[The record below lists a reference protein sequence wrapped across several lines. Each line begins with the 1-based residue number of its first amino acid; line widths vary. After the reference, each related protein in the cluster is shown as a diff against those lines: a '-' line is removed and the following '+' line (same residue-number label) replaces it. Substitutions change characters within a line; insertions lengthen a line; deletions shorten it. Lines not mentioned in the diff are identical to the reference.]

1 MILEMTATE
10 CNVKD
15 VSRKIEM
22 NERVPSAKIRQ
33 PLSRLPR
40 GEDTMRFD
48 LLAAL
53 AALAI
58 ASAASAAPVLAPPA
72 ELGPDV
78 KPFVHVP
85 AGRIAMT
92 HLRIIDGTGA
102 APVEDATLLIDG
114 AKFGAMLPPGSA
126 VPAGYRTFDGTG
138 ETALPGIV
146 GMHNHLFYLQ
156 RPNIDAAGHSEQP
169 IIVPQM
175 TFSAPR
181 LYLANGVTT
190 MRTTGSVETYTDLAL
205 KREIDAGHL
214 VGPHLD
220 VTGPYLEGPGAF
232 FIQNHQITSPADAR
246 REVAFWADQGV
257 NSFKAYMNITRAEL
271 GAAIKEAHR
280 RGLKVTGHLCS
291 VTYPEAV
298 ALGIDNLEHA
308 FFVNTQLDP
317 GKQPDKCSEGT
328 GTPTLLK
335 MKPGSPEAS
344 ALIKLLVD
352 HHVAVTSTLPVFEQD
367 VPLHAPL
374 QPRQMEVM
382 TPQAREAYL
391 FSRNR
396 RASRTDQAAKDDV
409 AAYYNDLGLER
420 QFVAAGGL
428 LLAGPDPTGNGGVIP
443 GFGDQREIELL
454 VEAGFTPVE
463 AVKIATLNGATYL
476 GLADRI
482 GSIAPGKNADLFI
495 VKGNPAANIN
505 DVENVIVVFKDGV
518 GYDSAKLLQSVK
530 GRFGQ
535 Y

>member
-1 MILEMTATE
+1 MDL
-10 CNVKD
+10 
-15 VSRKIEM
+15 
-22 NERVPSAKIRQ
+22 
-33 PLSRLPR
+33 RL
-40 GEDTMRFD
+40 
-48 LLAAL
+48 LVVA

-58 ASAASAAPVLAPPA
+58 SVSAGAAPVLAPPA
-72 ELGPDV
+72 APGPEV
-78 KPFVHVP
+78 QPYVHIP
-85 AGRIAMT
+85 SGQIAIQ

-102 APVEDATLLIDG
+102 APIEDATLLIDG
-114 AKFGAMLPPGSA
+114 AKIGAILPAGSPI
-126 VPAGYRTFDGTG
+126 PAGYRTIDGAG
-138 ETALPGIV
+138 ETALPGLV
-146 GMHNHLFYLQ
+146 GMHNHLYYLQ
-156 RPNIDAAGHSEQP
+156 RPNLDPSGKFEQP
-169 IIVPQM
+169 IIIPQM

-205 KREIDAGHL
+205 KREIDAGRL

-220 VTGPYLEGPGAF
+220 VTGPYLEGTGAF
-232 FIQNHQITSPADAR
+232 FIQNHPISDPEDAR
-246 REVAFWADQGV
+246 KEVAFWADQGV
-257 NSFKAYMNITRAEL
+257 NSFKAYMNISRAEL

-298 ALGIDNLEHA
+298 ALGIDNLEHG

-317 GKQPDKCSEGT
+317 GKQPDKCSDGT

-335 MKPGSPEAS
+335 MAPGSPEAN

-352 HHVAVTSTLPVFEQD
+352 HHVAVTSTLPVFAQS
-367 VPLHAPL
+367 VPLHEPL
-374 QPRQMEVM
+374 QARQMDVM
-382 TPQAREAYL
+382 TPQAKEAYL
-391 FSRNR
+391 FSRNLT
-396 RASRTDQAAKDDV
+396 ASRADTQRAKDF
-409 AAYYNDLGLER
+409 ARAYKNDLGLER

-428 LLAGPDPTGNGGVIP
+428 LIAGPDPTGNGGTIP
-443 GFGDQREIELL
+443 GFADQRELELL
-454 VEAGFTPVE
+454 VEAGFTPLE
-463 AVKIATLNGATYL
+463 AIKIGTLNGATYL

-482 GSIAPGKNADLFI
+482 GTIAAGKNADLFI

-505 DVENVIVVFKDGV
+505 DVENVITVFKDGV

>member
-1 MILEMTATE
+1 MQF
-10 CNVKD
+10 
-15 VSRKIEM
+15 R
-22 NERVPSAKIRQ
+22 
-33 PLSRLPR
+33 
-40 GEDTMRFD
+40 
-48 LLAAL
+48 LLAAA
-53 AALAI
+53 AALVI
-58 ASAASAAPVLAPPA
+58 GSAATAAPVLAPPP

-78 KPFVHVP
+78 QPFVHIP
-85 AGRIAMT
+85 RGQIAIT

-102 APVEDATLLIDG
+102 AALEDRTLLLDG
-114 AKFGAMLPPGSA
+114 AKIAAVQPPGTP
-126 VPAGYRTFDGTG
+126 VPAGYRVIDGSG
-138 ETALPGIV
+138 ETALPGLV

-190 MRTTGSVETYTDLAL
+190 MRTTGSVEPYTDLAL

-232 FIQNHQITSPADAR
+232 FIQNHQITSPEDAR
-246 REVAFWADQGV
+246 KEVAFWADQGV
-257 NSFKAYMNITRAEL
+257 NSFKAYMHVTRAEL
-271 GAAIKEAHR
+271 KAAIDEAHR
-280 RGLKVTGHLCS
+280 HHLKLTGHLCS

-298 ALGIDNLEHA
+298 AAGIDNLEHG
-308 FFVNTQLDP
+308 FFVNTELDP
-317 GKQPDKCSEGT
+317 GKQPDQCPDT
-328 GTPTLLK
+328 VGTPTLLK
-335 MKPGSPEAS
+335 MTPGSPEAN

-352 HHVAVTSTLPVFEQD
+352 HHVALTSTLPVFEQS

-374 QPRQMEVM
+374 QARQMDVL
-382 TPQAREAYL
+382 TPQAKESYLYLRNLTAARAGTPRGEEFTRAY
-391 FSRNR
+391 
-396 RASRTDQAAKDDV
+396 K
-409 AAYYNDLGLER
+409 NDLGLER

-428 LLAGPDPTGNGGVIP
+428 LMAGPDPTGNGGVVP
-443 GFGDQREIELL
+443 GFGDQRELELL

-463 AVKIATLNGATYL
+463 AVRIGTLNGATYL

-495 VKGNPAANIN
+495 VKGNPAANID

-518 GYDSAKLLQSVK
+518 GYDSAKLIRSVK
-530 GRFGQ
+530 GRFGE

>member
-1 MILEMTATE
+1 M
-10 CNVKD
+10 K
-15 VSRKIEM
+15 R
-22 NERVPSAKIRQ
+22 
-33 PLSRLPR
+33 RLL
-40 GEDTMRFD
+40 TV
-48 LLAAL
+48 LAAS
-53 AALAI
+53 ALC
-58 ASAASAAPVLAPPA
+58 SPVLAAPVLAPPP

-78 KPFVHVP
+78 RQFVQVP
-85 AGRIAMT
+85 AGQIAIT

-102 APVEDATLLIDG
+102 PAVEDQTLFIDG
-114 AKFGAMLPPGSA
+114 SKIAAVQSSSA
-126 VPAGYRTFDGTG
+126 PIPAGYRIIDGSG
-138 ETALPGIV
+138 QTAIPGLV

-156 RPNIDAAGHSEQP
+156 RPNLDASGRSEQP
-169 IIVPQM
+169 IIIPQM

-214 VGPHLD
+214 FGPHLD
-220 VTGPYLEGPGAF
+220 VTGPYLEGAGAF
-232 FIQNHQITSPADAR
+232 FIQNHPITSPEDAR

-257 NSFKAYMNITRAEL
+257 NSFKAYMNISRAEL

-298 ALGIDNLEHA
+298 ALGIDNLEHG

-317 GKQPDKCSEGT
+317 GKQPDKCSDGT

-335 MKPGSPEAS
+335 MKPGSPEAT

-352 HHVAVTSTLPVFEQD
+352 HHVAVTSTLPVFEQS

-374 QPRQMEVM
+374 QARQMDVL
-382 TPQAREAYL
+382 TPQAKESYLYLRNLIASRAGTQRANDFAEAY
-391 FSRNR
+391 R
-396 RASRTDQAAKDDV
+396 
-409 AAYYNDLGLER
+409 NDLGLER

-428 LLAGPDPTGNGGVIP
+428 LIAGPDPTGNGGVIP
-443 GFGDQREIELL
+443 GFGDQREVELL
-454 VEAGFTPVE
+454 VGAGFTPSE
-463 AVKIATLNGATYL
+463 AIRIATLNGATYL
-476 GLADRI
+476 GLQDRI
-482 GSIAPGKNADLFI
+482 GSIAPGKNADLVI
-495 VKGNPAANIN
+495 VRGNPAASIN
-505 DVENVIVVFKDGV
+505 DIENVVVVFKDGV
-518 GYDSAKLLQSVK
+518 GYDSSKLLQSVK